1 MKEMIHTL
9 KMAVVTAGLAVC
21 LPLAAN
27 AQTTSITFD
36 VQPGVPSGTQTQVDI
51 LIWTSASP
59 STFGSATI
67 DVDFNEAAVLN
78 SLCGSS
84 GTDLGQVA
92 TDNFNGCLGL
102 GNDVPT
108 CINSNP
114 YGTFSCDLN
123 PSDSGQLRVTVASTS
138 IGTDVGGNPWTIV
151 GLQTGSTQGTASSIA
166 RLVFDDVTS
175 AASKSAANFSPY
187 TPADTSLSIG
197 FFDSEN
203 NSNLTFTIV
212 DQCAAAPCT
221 FVDSQLPVEL
231 SEFTA
236 VIDQEDVVL
245 NWTTASELN
254 NAGFSIEHA
263 RGADEEFSELT
274 FIEGAG
280 TTTDEKV
287 YTFRTSGLDIGNH
300 RFRLRQIDFDGAF
313 EYSDVV
319 ETTIELAGTHR
330 LGAAYPNP
338 FNPSTTFELV
348 VGIDQQVRIDVIN
361 ALGQRVQ
368 RMFDGPMEANE
379 PTNFVFDARMLP
391 TGLYFYRV
399 VGENFMQTRQMLLVK

>member
-1 MKEMIHTL
+1 MKEMILSLKKAVTVTL
-9 KMAVVTAGLAVC
+9 LAFC
-21 LPLAAN
+21 LPIAVN
-27 AQTTSITFD
+27 GQTTSLTFD
-36 VQPGVPSGTQTQVDI
+36 VQPDVPQPGFTQVDV
-51 LIWTSASP
+51 LVWTSLGTN
-59 STFGSATI
+59 TFGSATI
-67 DVDFNEAAVLN
+67 DVLFDPVAVSYVTKQSLAIGDTNTANIDNCNAVGDIFLDCPAA
-78 SLCGSS
+78 
-84 GTDLGQVA
+84 A
-92 TDNFNGCLGL
+92 
-102 GNDVPT
+102 
-108 CINSNP
+108 P
-114 YGTFSCDLN
+114 YGTHSVD
-123 PSDSGQLRVTVASTS
+123 PAGSGAVRLTITS
-138 IGTDVGGNPWTIV
+138 EIKLLTGLTLDYAMV
-151 GLQTGSTQGTASSIA
+151 GLETGSSQGTASPIA
-166 RLVFDDVTS
+166 RLIFQDTPTAAAKSS
-175 AASKSAANFSPY
+175 AKFSSFV
-187 TPADTSLSIG
+187 PADTSLSIG
-197 FFDSEN
+197 FYSSIN
-203 NSNLTFTIV
+203 NSDSTFTID

-263 RGADEEFSELT
+263 SGAETEFSELT
-274 FIEGAG
+274 FIEGKG
-280 TTTDEKV
+280 TTTDQQV
-287 YTFRTSGLDIGNH
+287 YSFRTAGLDIGTH

-313 EYSDVV
+313 EYSDEV
-319 ETTIELAGTHR
+319 EAVIELAGTHR

-338 FNPSTTFELV
+338 FNPSTTFELI
-348 VGIDQQVRIDVIN
+348 VGKEQQVRIDVIN